1 VAASCRHLACTGA
14 ADRVGMAGTSRRSRP
29 GELHRRQVV
38 LLAESAGLVAVLGH
52 LLGPADRL
60 SRVGSLRE
68 LARSRSLE
76 GADVVVL
83 DLPDEDRAAAVGSIR
98 GRYRGRLVVLAGE
111 GEGPGEPLPDDACT
125 LLARPFSVEEL
136 AAALGVRD
144 AALGVPG
151 AVTAAA
157 AAAAALPAAQRA
169 GVTPATGTA
178 PAHPA
183 APPAPAALA
192 GRLDLLVD
200 RGQRLLVALVEG
212 WRDHRQVRVAGFAAL
227 ALVAFTVAFAVAAQ
241 GRCGSG
247 CDPLGTGIS
256 PAPTIAS
263 VQSSAPSGTH
273 PGHPTSTTI
282 LRAGTPG
289 AGAFLGTS
297 RQRATT
303 SSEQDAASTTSRRVV
318 TTRPA
323 TTRPA
328 TSRSTVPP
336 TTAPTTTGPVI
347 TPTTTGSETPAP
359 EPAVPTP
366 SA

>member
-1 VAASCRHLACTGA
+1 M
-14 ADRVGMAGTSRRSRP
+14 GMAGTSRRSRP
-29 GELHRRQVV
+29 GELHRRRVV

-68 LARSRSLE
+68 LAGSRSLE

-83 DLPDEDRAAAVGSIR
+83 DLPDEDRAAAVASVR
-98 GRYRGRLVVLAGE
+98 GRYRGPLVVLAGE
-111 GEGPGEPLPDDACT
+111 TGGAVEPLGDDACT
-125 LLARPFSVEEL
+125 LLGRPFSVEEL

-157 AAAAALPAAQRA
+157 AAALPAAQA
-169 GVTPATGTA
+169 GGVTPATGGA
-178 PAHPA
+178 PARPVAPAALATHPA
-183 APPAPAALA
+183 APPAPPALS
-192 GRLDLLVD
+192 GRLDLLVE
-200 RGQRLLVALVEG
+200 RGQRLLVAGVEG

-227 ALVAFTVAFAVAAQ
+227 ALVAFTVAFVLAAQ
-241 GRCGSG
+241 GRCGPG

-263 VQSSAPSGTH
+263 VRSSASSGTN
-273 PGHPTSTTI
+273 PRHPTSTTI

-289 AGAFLGTS
+289 TGAFLGTS
-297 RQRATT
+297 GRRATT
-303 SSEQDAASTTSRRVV
+303 SSGEGGASTTTRRPA

-328 TSRSTVPP
+328 TSGSTVPP
-336 TTAPTTTGPVI
+336 TTAPPTTQPVT
-347 TPTTTGSETPAP
+347 TPTTTASENPAP
-359 EPAVPTP
+359 DPAGPTP

>member
-1 VAASCRHLACTGA
+1 
-14 ADRVGMAGTSRRSRP
+14 MAETSRKSRP
-29 GELHRRQVV
+29 GELHRRRVV

-68 LARSRSLE
+68 LAGSRSLDA
-76 GADVVVL
+76 ADVVVL
-83 DLPDEDRAAAVGSIR
+83 DLPDEDRAAAVGFVR
-98 GRYRGRLVVLAGE
+98 RRYRGRLVVLAGE
-111 GEGPGEPLPDDACT
+111 GERPGRPLPDDACR
-125 LLARPFSVEEL
+125 LLSRPFSVEAL

-183 APPAPAALA
+183 ARPAPAALA

-200 RGQRLLVALVEG
+200 RAQGLLVALVEG
-212 WRDHRQVRVAGFAAL
+212 WRAHRQVRVAGFAAL
-227 ALVAFTVAFAVAAQ
+227 VLVAFTVAFALAAH
-241 GRCGSG
+241 GRCGPG
-247 CDPLGTGIS
+247 CDPLGTGLS
-256 PAPTIAS
+256 PVPTIAS
-263 VQSSAPSGTH
+263 VESRPPSSTR
-273 PGHPTSTTI
+273 PGHPTSTTVI
-282 LRAGTPG
+282 RAGSPG
-289 AGAFLGTS
+289 TGVFLGTS
-297 RQRATT
+297 GRRRTTT
-303 SSEQDAASTTSRRVV
+303 SGQGAASTTRRPV

-328 TSRSTVPP
+328 TTRSTVPP
-336 TTAPTTTGPVI
+336 TTAPPSTQPPV
-347 TPTTTGSETPAP
+347 TAPPTTA
-359 EPAVPTP
+359 ADPTP
-366 SA
+366 LA